1 MNADTTKPAPL
12 RYKHTEVGVIPTDW
26 SVFSI
31 GELFDYLPTAS
42 NSRADLGHTGTVSY
56 VHYGDIHTRFHHFID
71 FCSDEVPRLLA
82 NKNVTVPRL
91 RDGDLIVADASE
103 DEAGVGKS
111 VEIRNLG
118 ATEAVSG
125 LHTFLL
131 RAKNEKTRAGYRGY
145 LLENTPVK
153 IQLRRL
159 ATGLKVFGISK
170 RALRDIRIPLPPP
183 AEQRAIAEVLSDVD
197 GLIQSLDALIA
208 KKRAIKQA
216 TMQQLLTGKTR
227 LPGFSGA
234 WETKRLG
241 EIGEISGAGVDKKIR
256 PNEIMVRLVNY
267 LDVYRKTF
275 LYSKDLVQEV
285 SAKQDQV
292 RRCSVNKGDI
302 FFTPTSEVRDDIGRS
317 AVAMEN
323 ISDGVYSYH
332 VVRLRLNTNWDLRF
346 RAYAFD
352 TKDFYDQASL
362 SCEGSGTRYVITLP
376 KFRAI
381 TIRFPPTTEEQSAIA
396 VILSDMDAEIAA
408 LERHRDKTS
417 AIKQGMMQQLLTGRI
432 RLVKSE

>member
-1 MNADTTKPAPL
+1 MKMNAETTRPQEQGN
-12 RYKHTEVGVIPTDW
+12 TEDLPDLDGEWEMKRLGDIASFFKGSGLSKADLSPDGKRRC
-26 SVFSI
+26 I
-31 GELFDYLPTAS
+31 LYGELFTTYGERITEVLHGTNREGAFFYSLQNDVLMPTSDVTPNGLATAS
-42 NSRADLGHTGTVSY
+42 CIPFSGVILGSDILVIRAPEHLINGEFLAYTIK
-56 VHYGDIHTRFHHFID
+56 VHRNQ
-71 FCSDEVPRLLA
+71 VMRL
-82 NKNVTVPRL
+82 
-91 RDGDLIVADASE
+91 
-103 DEAGVGKS
+103 
-111 VEIRNLG
+111 
-118 ATEAVSG
+118 VSG
-125 LHTFLL
+125 TTVFHLYGRDMANF
-131 RAKNEKTRAGYRGY
+131 RFYA
-145 LLENTPVK
+145 PSVK
-153 IQLRRL
+153 
-159 ATGLKVFGISK
+159 
-170 RALRDIRIPLPPP
+170 
-183 AEQRAIAEVLSDVD
+183 EQRAIAEVLSDVD

-227 LPGFSGA
+227 LPGFSGE

-241 EIGEISGAGVDKKIR
+241 DIGEISGAGVDKKIR

-267 LDVYRKTF
+267 LDVYRKAF

-396 VILSDMDAEIAA
+396 TILSDMDAEIAA
-408 LERHRDKTS
+408 LERRRDKTC

-432 RLVKSE
+432 RLVKSK